1 MSPILK
7 VRNLSKQFKI
17 PKGLLGHL
25 RIDAVKPLSFSLSE
39 GKTLA
44 IIGQNGSG
52 KSTLAKML
60 VGMLKPDSG
69 DIVIIVTVANLFA

>member
-25 RIDAVKPLSFSLSE
+25 RIDAVKPLSFSLRE

-44 IIGQNGSG
+44 RSEERRVG
-52 KSTLAKML
+52 KECRTGGTRL
-60 VGMLKPDSG
+60 
-69 DIVIIVTVANLFA
+69 